1 MTELFHRIRGIR
13 LARYIAASAIALG
26 ADMAT
31 FLALLDLGVFAAA
44 ASAAGYCLG
53 ILVHW
58 LVSSRRV
65 FGDTL
70 AASGPA
76 RTKQKALFVVSALI
90 GLGLTTI
97 IVGTADLG
105 GINPRVAKLVAI
117 AASFALTWVL
127 RSRIVFRDV
136 ARA

>member
-1 MTELFHRIRGIR
+1 LGLPSQRTVTAGSLDNGIEIFLRFFELLSHLGNFGAGQEQIRIRI
-13 LARYIAASAIALG
+13 
-26 ADMAT
+26 
-31 FLALLDLGVFAAA
+31 
-44 ASAAGYCLG
+44 
-53 ILVHW
+53 
-58 LVSSRRV
+58 VSSRKV

-70 AASGPA
+70 AASGAA

-97 IVGTADLG
+97 IVGAADFG

-127 RSRIVFRDV
+127 RSRVVFRGAV
-136 ARA
+136 AA

>member
-13 LARYIAASAIALG
+13 FARYIAASGVALG
-26 ADMAT
+26 ADMAA
-31 FLALLDLGVFAAA
+31 FLVLLDLGVLAAA

-58 LVSSRRV
+58 LVSSRKV

-70 AASGPA
+70 AAFGRA
-76 RTKQKALFVVSALI
+76 RTKQKALFVISALM

-97 IVGTADLG
+97 IVGAADLG
-105 GINPRVAKLVAI
+105 GIDPRVAKLVAI
-117 AASFALTWVL
+117 AASFAMTWVL
-127 RSRIVFRDV
+127 RSRVVFRDV